1 MSGRGGRPGR
11 RGIALGVALAVLL
24 TGPVGGQTL
33 PTRQGLIT
41 LDSAQLFYEVVG
53 TGDPII
59 VIHGGPGLDHNYLR
73 PGLDVLA
80 SSHALVYYDQLGTG
94 MSTAVLDSATINF
107 NAFVNDVDTLRAALG
122 YDSVTVL
129 AHSWGALIGL
139 AYAQRYPDRVR
150 ALILMDPVEPGSRW
164 KAETEQRLAA
174 ARTPADSAELATL
187 ESSDG
192 FKARDPAT
200 VSAVYRLM
208 FRPEFHDPARES
220 ALNLDLSRATA
231 QNGPKVDSLL
241 EASMGDIDWWDRLS
255 SIQTPTLVLHGR
267 YDITP
272 LAMAQALAD
281 SLPNGQLKVLDSGH
295 FPYIEDAPGLTS
307 AVSVFLQDQSH

>member
-1 MSGRGGRPGR
+1 MSGRGGRAGWW
-11 RGIALGVALAVLL
+11 GVTLAVAGALLL
-24 TGPVGGQTL
+24 TGAAGGLTL
-33 PTRQGLIT
+33 PTRQGLVT
-41 LDSAQLFYEVVG
+41 LDSARLFYEVVG

-94 MSTAVLDSATINF
+94 MSTAALDSATINF

-129 AHSWGALIGL
+129 AHSFGALIGL
-139 AYAQRYPDRVR
+139 AYAQRYPSRVR
-150 ALILMDPVEPGSRW
+150 ALILMDPVDLGPKW
-164 KAETEQRLAA
+164 TAETEQRLAA
-174 ARTPADSAELATL
+174 ARSPADSAELAKL
-187 ESSDG
+187 EASEG

-231 QNGPKVDSLL
+231 QNGPKVDSLI
-241 EASMGDIDWWDRLS
+241 EASMGDIDWWSRLS

-267 YDITP
+267 YDVTP

-295 FPYIEDAPGLTS
+295 FPFIEDAPGLTS
-307 AVSVFLQDQSH
+307 AVSVFLQDLSH